1 MSGPGR
7 SVIPRQ
13 GEAANHGERHLSY
26 QPALDGIRA
35 LAVAAVLAYHAGLPW
50 ARGGF
55 LGVDAF
61 FVLSGY
67 LITSLLL
74 LEWRARGSI
83 GLLAF
88 WARRARRLLP
98 ALFLMLIGVG
108 VYAVAFADPLEL
120 AKIRGDA
127 LATIGYVANWRP
139 LFSGQSYFDQ
149 FSVPSPLRH
158 TWSLAIE

>member
-1 MSGPGR
+1 M
-7 SVIPRQ
+7 
-13 GEAANHGERHLSY
+13 
-26 QPALDGIRA
+26 
-35 LAVAAVLAYHAGLPW
+35 AVLAYHADLPW

-61 FVLSGY
+61 FVLSGF

-74 LEWRARGSI
+74 VEWRHRGSI

-98 ALFLMLIGVG
+98 ALFLMLVG
-108 VYAVAFADPLEL
+108 VAVYAAVFASPQEL
-120 AKIRGDA
+120 GKIRGDA

-139 LFSGQSYFDQ
+139 LFSGQSYFDR
-149 FSVPSPLRH
+149 FSMPSPLRH
-158 TWSLAIE
+158 TWPLGIEEQYYLAPGWCC